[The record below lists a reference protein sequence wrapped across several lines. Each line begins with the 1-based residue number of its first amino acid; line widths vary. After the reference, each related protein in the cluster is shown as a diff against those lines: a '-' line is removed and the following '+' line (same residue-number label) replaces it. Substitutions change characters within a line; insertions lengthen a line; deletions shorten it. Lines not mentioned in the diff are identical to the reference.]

1 MLIFQKLNPYS
12 MVIEEMYQ
20 HSGKPTKLSMFH
32 NGFIFELHGNGFDH
46 YKSRLVQW
54 YIELVHALKI
64 TKVEICCKLRENLAL
79 KNTEIFMLLNHNY
92 WSLAGILLMI
102 DLLPFFNV

>member
-79 KNTEIFMLLNHNY
+79 KNTEIFIYVIKPQLLVFSRY
-92 WSLAGILLMI
+92 TFDDRFA
-102 DLLPFFNV
+102 PFL